1 MEEGTH
7 NSTSLRCTLLWNSQE
22 QMAKEVLGVGSSV
35 ALAS

>member
-1 MEEGTH
+1 MEEGAH
-7 NSTSLRCTLLWNSQE
+7 YCSSVRCTLLWNSQE